1 MSPVAHRTP
10 PAVPAA
16 PTVPAAPASRLP
28 VRPLRSGQPVRS
40 PGPLRLRLRLSRL
53 LFGLVPVAALL
64 TGWEATGTAAPG
76 AGLAPTLIA
85 ATALAAALACVLV
98 LRPARPL
105 ATALPSRPLSG
116 AGSGFTTDGGRPRQ
130 CDPDAAGRPR
140 PRAPGH

>member
-1 MSPVAHRTP
+1 MSPVEHRTP
-10 PAVPAA
+10 PAA
-16 PTVPAAPASRLP
+16 PTAPAAPASRLP

-40 PGPLRLRLRLSRL
+40 PGPLRLRLSRL